1 MSKKFKII
9 LITSFTTLVASVVF
23 AASKSFGKSIL
34 HSKKENKITES
45 QAILSRMT
53 EMQKI
58 SQIFLVNIEGDKKYK
73 AVEFD
78 SDNTPIV
85 PGGVL
90 LFSYNI
96 APTKEG
102 VIEYTESI
110 RDYCKNNSIPFPYVA
125 VDQEGGD
132 VNRLKSI
139 TSPLPSNSLIAQKLS
154 AQDAQKFYS
163 LQAKQMESLGITMNL
178 SPVCESLL
186 ETNKDFLETR
196 SYGTQA
202 KTCTYSIASILGY
215 EKNNVAQV
223 AKHFPGNTNT
233 DPHTGL
239 PEINESYIKIERD
252 FLFPFALILRA
263 KPSCVLMSH
272 ARVREFDEK
281 NPAALS
287 SFWITDMLR
296 DKMNFKG
303 LVISD
308 DIFMGALNKNGFPPE
323 AAAVMAIKAGTNV
336 IMLSEKKFVSV
347 ARILLEKS
355 KSDTELRDKI
365 TESEIKVIEF
375 KKAHNVLSE
384 SKISKESRL
393 NKFDKAYDEATQ
405 MYRRFF

>member
-34 HSKKENKITES
+34 HSKIENKITES

-58 SQIFLVNIEGDKKYK
+58 SQIFLVNIEGDKNYK

-110 RDYCKNNSIPFPYVA
+110 RDYCRNNSIPFPYVA

-139 TSPLPSNSLIAQKLS
+139 TSPLPSNSLISQKLS

-202 KTCTYSIASILGY
+202 TADECLL
-215 EKNNVAQV
+215 
-223 AKHFPGNTNT
+223 
-233 DPHTGL
+233 PHTRGKYGL
-239 PEINESYIKIERD
+239 P
-252 FLFPFALILRA
+252 
-263 KPSCVLMSH
+263 H
-272 ARVREFDEK
+272 
-281 NPAALS
+281 
-287 SFWITDMLR
+287 
-296 DKMNFKG
+296 G
-303 LVISD
+303 
-308 DIFMGALNKNGFPPE
+308 
-323 AAAVMAIKAGTNV
+323 
-336 IMLSEKKFVSV
+336 
-347 ARILLEKS
+347 
-355 KSDTELRDKI
+355 
-365 TESEIKVIEF
+365 
-375 KKAHNVLSE
+375 
-384 SKISKESRL
+384 
-393 NKFDKAYDEATQ
+393 
-405 MYRRFF
+405 

>member
-1 MSKKFKII
+1 MSKKFRITLII
-9 LITSFTTLVASVVF
+9 SFTTLLASVVF
-23 AASKSFGKSIL
+23 AASKSFGKNVL
-34 HSKKENKITES
+34 HAKKENKITES
-45 QAILSRMT
+45 QAILSTMT

-58 SQIFLVNIEGDKKYK
+58 SQIFLVNIEGDKNYK

-110 RDYCKNNSIPFPYVA
+110 RDYCRNNSIPYPYVA

-139 TSPLPSNSLIAQKLS
+139 TSPLPSNSIVAQKLTP
-154 AQDAQKFYS
+154 QDAQKFYS

-196 SYGTQA
+196 SYGNQA

-215 EKNNVAQV
+215 ETSNVAQV

-239 PEINESYIKIERD
+239 PEINESSIKIERD
-252 FLFPFALILRA
+252 FLFPFALILRS

-272 ARVREFDEK
+272 ARVKGFDEK

-375 KKAHNVLSE
+375 KTAHNVLSE
-384 SKISKESRL
+384 TTISKESRL
-393 NKFDKAYDEATQ
+393 DKFNKAYDEATQ

>member
-1 MSKKFKII
+1 MNKKFQVL
-9 LITSFTTLVASVVF
+9 LITFCTLLLASVVF
-23 AASKSFGKSIL
+23 ATSRSFGKIIL
-34 HSKKENKITES
+34 RERKNTAVTQS

-53 EMQKI
+53 DMQKI
-58 SQIFLVNIEGDKKYK
+58 SQIFLVNIEGDTNYK

-78 SDNTPIV
+78 SDGTPIV

-102 VIEYTESI
+102 VIDYTESI
-110 RDYCKNNSIPFPYVA
+110 RNYCRNNSIPYPYVA

-132 VNRLKSI
+132 VNRLRSI
-139 TSPLPSNSLIAQKLS
+139 TSPLPSNSLVAQKLS
-154 AQDAQKFYS
+154 PKDAQEFYS
-163 LQAKQMESLGITMNL
+163 LQAKQMASLGITMNL

-186 ETNKDFLETR
+186 ETNRDFLETR
-196 SYGTQA
+196 SYGSHA

-215 EKNNVAQV
+215 ENNKVAQV

-239 PEINESYIKIERD
+239 PEINESSIKIERD
-252 FLFPFALILRA
+252 FLFPFALILRS

-272 ARVREFDEK
+272 ARVRGFDER

-287 SFWITDMLR
+287 SFWISEMLR
-296 DKMNFKG
+296 NKMNFKG

-323 AAAVMAIKAGTNV
+323 VAAVMALKAGTNV

-347 ARILLEKS
+347 ATILLEKS
-355 KSDTELRDKI
+355 RTDSELRDKI
-365 TESEIKVIEF
+365 TESEIKVIDF
-375 KKAHNVLSE
+375 KIAHDVLAE
-384 SKISKESRL
+384 TAVPKESRL
-393 NKFDKAYDEATQ
+393 IEFDKAYDKATQ